1 MTDYWAF
8 YKELLVYRAQPS
20 APEAALLRTAF
31 TTLFPTT
38 TGYAAL
44 DARIAKTRA
53 HQHELLQVLD
63 HPELPLHNNRSEL
76 GARRRVR
83 KRDVSFGPRTPAG
96 AKAWD
101 TLQTLAAT
109 AQQHGVNV
117 LHYFYDRVSG
127 ACQMPSLASLIAQQA
142 ASRALGASWD
152 TAPAAPS
159 G

>member
-1 MTDYWAF
+1 M
-8 YKELLVYRAQPS
+8 
-20 APEAALLRTAF
+20 
-31 TTLFPTT
+31 
-38 TGYAAL
+38 
-44 DARIAKTRA
+44 
-53 HQHELLQVLD
+53 LD

-117 LHYFYDRVSG
+117 LHYFCDRVSG
-127 ACQMPSLASLIAQQA
+127 AGQMPSLASLIAQQA
-142 ASRALGASWD
+142 APLALGASWD
-152 TAPAAPS
+152 ATTAAPLV
-159 G
+159 